1 MLPTPAAKSRLFSS
15 PEWKKA
21 CAVLVVSAMAYCT
34 RTRFLGTYII
44 CQKPVDE
51 ASNDDVVDLV
61 PDDLVPDDNTNAPV
75 DVTPGNNGG
84 SGSGSKAPANTGKF

>member
-1 MLPTPAAKSRLFSS
+1 MYANFVESRNFGD
-15 PEWKKA
+15 
-21 CAVLVVSAMAYCT
+21 VLEYEEGDNGDMAFCT

-51 ASNDDVVDLV
+51 ASDDDVVDLG
-61 PDDLVPDDNTNAPV
+61 PDDLVPDNNTNAPV

-84 SGSGSKAPANTGKF
+84 SKAPANTGKF

>member
-1 MLPTPAAKSRLFSS
+1 MYANFVESRNFGD
-15 PEWKKA
+15 
-21 CAVLVVSAMAYCT
+21 VLEYEEGDNGDMAFCT

-84 SGSGSKAPANTGKF
+84 SKAPANTGKF